1 MEEGMETIDLIK
13 FNVSNGKYKMRFED
27 PPIIDEVKPA
37 YKVTNIDNSTYTFN
51 TMNDIAK
58 KYGTNISNIFHLIS
72 GRKVKGLLFRVEVEE
87 YPYVYTYKGVQ
98 YKAKGLN
105 DISLITGRSV
115 SYIHKLIKNYIAK

>member
-1 MEEGMETIDLIK
+1 MIDLIK
-13 FNVSNGKYKMRFED
+13 FNVSNGKYKKRFED
-27 PPIIDEVKPA
+27 PPIINEVKSV

-58 KYGTNISNIFHLIS
+58 RYGTNISNIFHLIN
-72 GRKVKGLLFRVEVEE
+72 GRKVKGLLFKIEVEE
-87 YPYVYTYKGVQ
+87 YPYVYTYKDVQ

-105 DISLITGRSV
+105 DISLITGRSI